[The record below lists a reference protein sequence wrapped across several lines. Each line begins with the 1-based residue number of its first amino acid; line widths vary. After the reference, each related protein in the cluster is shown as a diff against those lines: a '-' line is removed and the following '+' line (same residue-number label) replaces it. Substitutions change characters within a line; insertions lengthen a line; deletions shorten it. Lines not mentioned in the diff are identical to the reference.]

1 MSDHGTLRDAIVHF
15 SSFANCKDFMVQL
28 RWPEG
33 KVKCPTCGAEKVTW
47 LEKRHMWKCY
57 SGHPSP
63 NFSLK
68 TGTIFEDSPIAL
80 EKWLPT
86 VWMLLNCK
94 NGVSS
99 WEIHRAMGVTQKTA
113 WFMLHRIRVA
123 MEGKT
128 YNKLAGEVEADETF
142 IGGKVRNMHKERRIR
157 AQRNSVQGD
166 KSIVMGILD
175 RGGTVRTKVLP
186 NRKRRAVEAELREN
200 VEPGAELYT
209 DALQSYAFINDEFA
223 HQVINHAISYAEG
236 KVHTNGMENFWSCLK
251 RTLGGT
257 YVSVEPFH
265 LKSYLDEQ
273 AFRYINRSMNDLNRF
288 VYGMR
293 KCVGK
298 RLTYKELTGKT
309 MVDQHG

>member
-1 MSDHGTLRDAIVHF
+1 
-15 SSFANCKDFMVQL
+15 
-28 RWPEG
+28 
-33 KVKCPTCGAEKVTW
+33 
-47 LEKRHMWKCY
+47 
-57 SGHPSP
+57 
-63 NFSLK
+63 
-68 TGTIFEDSPIAL
+68 
-80 EKWLPT
+80 
-86 VWMLLNCK
+86 MLLNCK

-166 KSIVMGILD
+166 KSIVMGILE

-186 NRKRRAVEAELREN
+186 NRKRRAVEEELREN